1 MQTDLIETLERLN
14 RKERFFLVGEALGN
28 HKFEMSGYFRGRLAN
43 EIGVDIPD
51 NALTAMDY
59 HIDWIAAAV
68 TLYAS
73 PDSGDV
79 FENSREVTG
88 TQEDVD
94 FLVAFKDEEGV
105 YRLIFLEAKG
115 YTSWSNNQMLSKAKR
130 MKLIFGKGGD
140 KYEEVRP
147 YFCLV
152 SPKHSENLKYAKWPK
167 WWLKSDGSPYW
178 LDLKLPDNRLRVTRW
193 DSALDKSSKDG
204 KHFRIIDAKKR

>member
-14 RKERFFLVGEALGN
+14 RKERFFLVGEVLVN

-43 EIGVDIPD
+43 EIGVDIPN

-68 TLYAS
+68 MQYAS
-73 PDSGDV
+73 PEGGNV
-79 FENSREVTG
+79 FENSGEIKG
-88 TQEDVD
+88 NQEDVD
-94 FLVAFKDEEGV
+94 FLIAFKDAEGV

-115 YTSWSNNQMLSKAKR
+115 YTHWGNAQMHSKAER
-130 MKLIFGKGGD
+130 MKFIFGENGD
-140 KYEEVRP
+140 KYEGVMP

-152 SPKHSENLKYAKWPK
+152 SSGQPERLDYANWPE

-178 LDLKLPDNRLRVTRW
+178 LNLKLPDNRLMVTRW
-193 DSALDKSSKDG
+193 DAEVCESSQGG
-204 KHFRIIDAKKR
+204 KHFSIVKA